1 MEFWE
6 TWQGRPVPAMKI
18 VRVEYW
24 PVTMRLGRPYMAAYD
39 TLETTTNI
47 FLRVVTDRR
56 YVGYGCAAPDDVVTG
71 ETPQDAL
78 EAMQK
83 VVEPML
89 RGADPLRPAL
99 ILEQL
104 RPLLEDRPSALAA
117 VDMALLDLVGKKC
130 DLPLWKLLGGYR
142 SSIKTSVT
150 IGILPEEETVRQA
163 RYWVSRGFQALKLK
177 GGLDP
182 EDDARRVLRVRE
194 EVGEEVELRF
204 DANQGY
210 TVEQALSF
218 IEQTLPARLELIEQP
233 TLQGQFDQL
242 AEVTRQGAV
251 PTMADESLATIRDAF
266 RLARE
271 DVTDMLNVKLMKV
284 GGIAEAVQITAVA
297 RSAKMKVMVGCV
309 DESALGIAAALHF
322 ALSNPNVAYAD
333 LDGHLDLEGD
343 PAAEAVHLE
352 NGILYPRDAPGL
364 GFELPE

>member
-1 MEFWE
+1 
-6 TWQGRPVPAMKI
+6 MKI
-18 VRVEYW
+18 ERVEYW
-24 PVTMRLGRPYMAAYD
+24 PVTMRLGRPYLTSYD
-39 TLETTTNI
+39 TLETTTNV
-47 FLRVVTDRR
+47 FLRLVTDRR
-56 YVGYGCAAPDDVVTG
+56 FVGYGCAAPDDLVTG
-71 ETPQDAL
+71 ETPEDAL
-78 EAMQK
+78 DALRK

-130 DLPLWKLLGGYR
+130 DLPVWKLLGGYR

-150 IGILPEEETVRQA
+150 IGILSEEETVRQA
-163 RYWVSRGFQALKLK
+163 LYWVKRGFQALKLK

-182 EDDARRVLRVRE
+182 DDDARRVLQVRE
-194 EVGEEVELRF
+194 QLGEEIELRF

-210 TVEQALSF
+210 TVEQALNF
-218 IEQTLPARLELIEQP
+218 IEQTLSARLELLEQP

-242 AEVTRQGAV
+242 AQVTRQGAV
-251 PTMADESLATIRDAF
+251 PTMADESLATLRDAF

-297 RSAKMKVMVGCV
+297 RAAKMKVMVGCV
-309 DESALGIAAALHF
+309 DESGLGIAAALHF
-322 ALSNPNVAYAD
+322 ALASPNVAYAD
-333 LDGHLDLEGD
+333 LDGHLDLQGD
-343 PAAEAVHLE
+343 PAAEAVHVQ
-352 NGILYPRDAPGL
+352 NGLLYPRDVPGL
-364 GFELPE
+364 GFDLPE